1 MSTLRPLATS
11 IVLFAATAILGRPA
25 LADGGWLDEA
35 KVGVLAHDV
44 GLGDHHVESG
54 ADINGELLFAS
65 PDFLK
70 VIFAPRPHIGGTVN
84 TSGNT
89 DYGYFGLTWDGTLVR
104 ALFDDEDSVFIAG
117 SLGGGIH
124 DGHLHSAP
132 PDRKRLGS
140 RVLFRESVELGYQ
153 INPVNNVSLFIDHL
167 SNANLSSRNAGLT
180 NVGVR
185 TGFKF

>member
-1 MSTLRPLATS
+1 MLRTLAIS
-11 IVLFAATAILGRPA
+11 IVLFAGAAILGHPA
-25 LADGGWLDEA
+25 LAEGGWLDEA

-54 ADINGELLFAS
+54 TDINAELLFAS

-89 DYGYFGLTWDGTLVR
+89 DYGYFGLTWDAALVR
-104 ALFDDEDSVFIAG
+104 ALFDDEDAVFVAG

-124 DGHLHSAP
+124 DGHLHSGP
-132 PDRKRLGS
+132 PNRKQLGS

-153 INPVNNVSLFIDHL
+153 INPVNNVSFFIDHL
-167 SNANLSSRNAGLT
+167 SNANLASRNAGLT